1 MKMKYNS
8 TIDKCLS
15 FIRFSMDPVSFKA
28 PEMDDRDW
36 ASLYSFSFKQAILG
50 VTMEGVRQLKKHD
63 IEPPWEVL
71 ARWLYRMVQ
80 IEKDNKAINMASAK
94 LLQQLEKEGFR
105 CCLLKGQGNNLLYPN
120 AYSRTPGDID
130 VWMVGAKGT
139 KHPVRSIIKY
149 VRSIRP
155 KERAVYHHIDF
166 GKFDNIETEIHY
178 RPSFMNNFVHNHRLQ
193 KWFLEQADAQFE
205 NRVELPDNAGTVAV
219 PTPEFNAVFQLVHLY
234 THVLN
239 KGVGLRHIIDY
250 YYVLLAVKD
259 KQDMEK
265 TLRHLGLE
273 KIAEAV
279 MWVMKSML
287 GMDGKY
293 MIAKPNER
301 LGRMLAEEILIRG
314 NFGRYSSANKKR
326 KPGQKIPKWESKLRM
341 NIMRLRFDLRLMLYF
356 PSECLCEPVF
366 RFYHFLWRRWANLCY
381 SLTNRI

>member
-1 MKMKYNS
+1 
-8 TIDKCLS
+8 
-15 FIRFSMDPVSFKA
+15 
-28 PEMDDRDW
+28 
-36 ASLYSFSFKQAILG
+36 
-50 VTMEGVRQLKKHD
+50 
-63 IEPPWEVL
+63 
-71 ARWLYRMVQ
+71 
-80 IEKDNKAINMASAK
+80 
-94 LLQQLEKEGFR
+94 
-105 CCLLKGQGNNLLYPN
+105 
-120 AYSRTPGDID
+120 
-130 VWMVGAKGT
+130 
-139 KHPVRSIIKY
+139 
-149 VRSIRP
+149 
-155 KERAVYHHIDF
+155 
-166 GKFDNIETEIHY
+166 
-178 RPSFMNNFVHNHRLQ
+178 MNNFVHNHRLQ
-193 KWFLEQADAQFE
+193 KWFLEQADAQFG